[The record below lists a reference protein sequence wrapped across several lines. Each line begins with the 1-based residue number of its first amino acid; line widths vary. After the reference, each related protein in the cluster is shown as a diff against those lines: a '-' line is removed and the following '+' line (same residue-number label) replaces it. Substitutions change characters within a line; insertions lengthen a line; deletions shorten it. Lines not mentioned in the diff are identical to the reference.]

1 MIDPFQTVDAD
12 YKFPAGDAFLV
23 YPGPECEPLDSI
35 RNELM
40 REALQDQRAL
50 DLLARL
56 TSRKEVEDLLDQV
69 FGEPLTVFRFPRSE
83 EAFMLLRNAVYAE
96 IQKQIAR

>member
-1 MIDPFQTVDAD
+1 
-12 YKFPAGDAFLV
+12 
-23 YPGPECEPLDSI
+23 
-35 RNELM
+35 M

-50 DLLARL
+50 DLLTRL

-96 IQKQIAR
+96 IQKQIAL